1 MKTRFS
7 KFLAAALA
15 LIMVMTALP
24 VSALPVTGRGEA
36 SRGSASKYPAQSFTS
51 KLEGGLTVTVEAPE
65 GALPAKTKM
74 TAVVVD
80 NDVVQS
86 AVDQTS
92 GVSGSVLAAVDI
104 TFKSGRRE
112 VQPKKDVVV
121 TISSDT
127 LDSMDDLSVVHLD
140 VSADE
145 LTSSDEAE
153 PVDSVQN
160 SKDGVSFAARSFS
173 VYAVIGDSSDDS
185 GILTVEFYDADG
197 TTLIN
202 VQKIRMQ
209 RIPEMNPVVYDPGVP
224 TLGTSQAFT
233 GWGVTVPGET

>member
-24 VSALPVTGRGEA
+24 VSALPVTGRGETNR
-36 SRGSASKYPAQSFTS
+36 SSASKYPAQSFTS

-86 AVDQTS
+86 AVDQTA

-104 TFKSGRRE
+104 T
-112 VQPKKDVVV
+112 
-121 TISSDT
+121 
-127 LDSMDDLSVVHLD
+127 
-140 VSADE
+140 
-145 LTSSDEAE
+145 
-153 PVDSVQN
+153 
-160 SKDGVSFAARSFS
+160 
-173 VYAVIGDSSDDS
+173 
-185 GILTVEFYDADG
+185 
-197 TTLIN
+197 
-202 VQKIRMQ
+202 
-209 RIPEMNPVVYDPGVP
+209 
-224 TLGTSQAFT
+224 
-233 GWGVTVPGET
+233 